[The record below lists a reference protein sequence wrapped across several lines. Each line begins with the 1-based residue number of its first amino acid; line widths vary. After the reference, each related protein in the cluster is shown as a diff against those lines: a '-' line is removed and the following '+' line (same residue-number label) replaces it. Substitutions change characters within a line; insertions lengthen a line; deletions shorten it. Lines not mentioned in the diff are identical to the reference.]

1 MTDHDQLLKS
11 FLKSFLAEFFAIFF
25 PDWAARFDFSHVE
38 WLDQEV
44 FPDPPDGSRHVV
56 DLVAKLKTKHSM
68 GPDAGRPSDKWLS
81 LIHVEIES
89 ADSVNPLRERMH
101 WYWSNLRERHKCPVL
116 PLAVYLNVGL
126 QGLGVDSYGEDFGPL
141 DVLRFKYLYVG
152 MPALNGIEYLK
163 RGDEVAA
170 SLITLMRVPDDQL
183 PVAAWAAQE
192 CVAQSERTE
201 QEKFLLLRMIE
212 TYLQF
217 RTPDQ
222 EQAYLQLKNEATYRE
237 ASQMAVT
244 TYDKGVAEGRQQGL
258 EQATEQATQRQREMV
273 AALLVKKF
281 HVLPANVRERLDEL
295 SFDDLTD
302 LYPRIFDAAS
312 LDELQLP

>member
-1 MTDHDQLLKS
+1 MSGSSNPNDDICGRVMT
-11 FLKSFLAEFFAIFF
+11 
-25 PDWAARFDFSHVE
+25 
-38 WLDQEV
+38 
-44 FPDPPDGSRHVV
+44 
-56 DLVAKLKTKHSM
+56 
-68 GPDAGRPSDKWLS
+68 
-81 LIHVEIES
+81 ES
-89 ADSVNPLRERMH
+89 ADSVNPLCERMH
-101 WYWSNLRERHKCPVL
+101 WYWSNLRQRHKRPVL
-116 PLAVYLNVGL
+116 PLAVFLNVGL
-126 QGLGVDSYGEDFGPL
+126 QGLGIDSYGEDFGPL

-152 MPALNGIEYLK
+152 MPALDGIEYLQ

-183 PVAAWAAQE
+183 PAAAWTAQQ
-192 CVAQSERTE
+192 CVAESERTE

-217 RTPDQ
+217 RSPDQ
-222 EQAYLQLKNEATYRE
+222 ERVYLQLKNEKTYRE

-244 TYDKGVAEGRQQGL
+244 TYDKGVAEGRQQGR

-281 HVLPANVRERLDEL
+281 HVLPTSARKRLEEL
-295 SFDDLTD
+295 SFDELTD

-312 LDELQLP
+312 LDELKLS

>member
-11 FLKSFLAEFFAIFF
+11 FLKSFLAEFFEIFF
-25 PDWAARFDFSHVE
+25 PDWAALFDFSHVE

-56 DLVAKLKTKHSM
+56 DLVAKLNLSR
-68 GPDAGRPSDKWLS
+68 PLSSDAGRLAQQWLA

-89 ADSVNPLRERMH
+89 ADSVSPLRERMH
-101 WYWSNLRERHKCPVL
+101 WYWSNLRQRHRLPVL

-126 QGLGVDSYGEDFGPL
+126 QGLGIDSYGEDFGPL
-141 DVLRFKYLYVG
+141 DVLCFKYLYVG
-152 MPALNGIEYLK
+152 MPALDGIEYLQ

-183 PVAAWAAQE
+183 PAAAWAAQE
-192 CVAQSERTE
+192 CVAQSSRTE

-222 EQAYLQLKNEATYRE
+222 EQEYLQLKNEETFRE

-244 TYDKGVAEGRQQGL
+244 TFDKGVAAGMERAL
-258 EQATEQATQRQREMV
+258 ERQRRIV
-273 AALLVKKF
+273 AGMLAERF
-281 HVLPANVRERLDEL
+281 GELPDDFRTRLNQL
-295 SFDDLTD
+295 
-302 LYPRIFDAAS
+302 S
-312 LDELQLP
+312 LDEIDDLCRRFARAESLDDLQLI